1 MRLLIVDNQRGVR
14 RSLRATLE
22 SIGQD
27 FDILEAGSGEEALL
41 AFARHTASVDLLVT
55 DLRLAGISGLDLAE
69 RLRQRNP
76 ALKVILTGNGFD
88 DRVRQ
93 QALQAHVNA
102 LITRPVESGEF
113 IEAIQRCL
121 DSTEGPASVIALPA
135 PQSLDERLERIRQEM
150 SALAVILLDASGQ
163 TVAQASEISMSA
175 TLKSILPALLEA
187 LAANARLAQA
197 LGGDSP
203 DDLLCQAGSKV
214 DLYAAHVSKANA
226 LLVLFDGGTVGNTR
240 AKAARL
246 VSSAVQELGLVLPES
261 GSTLPTP
268 DGPPDQ
274 DASLDHNDIQT
285 APLDDSS
292 ADVTDLETILH
303 QAATLRL
310 APKDVDDFWETAL
323 QQQDDDSGERRVGG
337 DSPGQFPSLL

>member
-14 RSLRATLE
+14 RSLRAALE
-22 SIGQD
+22 STGQD
-27 FDILEAGSGEEALL
+27 FDILEAASGEEALL
-41 AFARHTASVDLLVT
+41 AFARQTAGVDLLVT

-88 DRVRQ
+88 DVVRH
-93 QALQAHVNA
+93 QALLGHVNA

-113 IEAIQRCL
+113 IEAIRRCL
-121 DSTEGPASVIALPA
+121 DQTEEPASVIALPA
-135 PQSLDERLERIRQEM
+135 ALSLDERLERIRQEM
-150 SALAVILLDASGQ
+150 SALAVILLDGSGQ

-203 DDLLCQAGSKV
+203 DDLLCQAGSNM

-226 LLVLFDGGTVGNTR
+226 LLVMFDGGAVGNTR

-246 VSSAVQELGLVLPES
+246 VSSAVQELTRALPES
-261 GSTLPTP
+261 GPLLPIP
-268 DGPPDQ
+268 EIQQYQGSSPE
-274 DASLDHNDIQT
+274 DIVIQP
-285 APLDDSS
+285 APLDEDD
-292 ADVTDLETILH
+292 ADTTDLETILH

-310 APKDVDDFWETAL
+310 EPKEVDAFWESAI
-323 QQQDDDSGERRVGG
+323 QQLDDDSQAQDG
-337 DSPGQFPSLL
+337 